1 MPDMRRSKRTFSVHS
16 RCSAGYMLPRNH
28 SSIRAN
34 KTIHYEPSPHGQR
47 SVAAGVND
55 MPGAC
60 QSRGVTEPQ
69 RDGGPPLAVDEVLT
83 EVDNG
88 EGE

>member
-1 MPDMRRSKRTFSVHS
+1 MPDMRRSKRTLSVHS

-34 KTIHYEPSPHGQR
+34 KTIHYEPSPHGEDSDAR
-47 SVAAGVND
+47 E
-55 MPGAC
+55 
-60 QSRGVTEPQ
+60 T
-69 RDGGPPLAVDEVLT
+69 RDDPSSAGPPQAVDEVLT

-88 EGE
+88 ESE